1 MNVQQKKN
9 TRLKIMDFKKVKEE
23 CPHSWEALKEWFRAL
38 DFIPADKVAKIKVK
52 SEYIDLFRANGR
64 IDRIVLK
71 DLYGFFDGKKIYVGV
86 YPEHDTK
93 FQLTGFAARV
103 TSSVN
108 GSGRQRGSN
117 QPNRDAAEKTAFKWA
132 FQRLEA
138 QLSSEQKEGFIRV
151 L

>member
-1 MNVQQKKN
+1 
-9 TRLKIMDFKKVKEE
+9 MDFKKVKEKY
-23 CPHSWEALKEWFRAL
+23 PHSWKALKDWFRAF
-38 DFIPADKVAKIKVK
+38 DFIPTDKIVEIKVK
-52 SEYIDLFRANGR
+52 AEYIDLVRTDGK

-71 DLYGFFDGKKIYVGV
+71 DLYGFFDSKKIYVGV